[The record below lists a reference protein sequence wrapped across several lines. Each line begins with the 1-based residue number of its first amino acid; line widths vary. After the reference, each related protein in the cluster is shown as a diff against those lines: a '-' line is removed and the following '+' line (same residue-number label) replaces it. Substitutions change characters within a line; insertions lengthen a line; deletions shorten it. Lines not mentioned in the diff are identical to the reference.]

1 MDVANNQLLKKAAL
15 TYAVVYGWPVFPV
28 IPNGKKPATASGF
41 KEATRDPAIIAQWW
55 DNNSEFNIGIS
66 TGTVNDGI
74 FVIDLDENRE
84 KGVSGINT
92 LREYESTRCA
102 LPATIMSQTPRGGR
116 HIFFR
121 SDSEVKCKTG
131 IFPGV
136 DIRGS
141 GGYIIAPPSVVNG
154 KAYRWINAPGTLP
167 VAEADS
173 NVFTFINPVPD
184 SFDKG
189 PFTMPEVIPEGKR
202 TTTLLQLL
210 GSLQS
215 KGLSDDSIR
224 AAVCAENDTR
234 CDPPLSDDELEREIF
249 PALKRFAKNTA
260 PYAFDRPYT
269 TETAELMSQLTEL
282 HPEQNKRYGWHDAGN
297 SNLFSDLFSDVACY
311 VPERKKW
318 YVFDGSRWV
327 PDVGNMKVME
337 LCKIAADALMSYT
350 IQCVNDEKLRA
361 DYIKHISK
369 WQQYKYRTTILQDAA
384 SVVPTKLYEFDR
396 NPYFLNC
403 LNGTLNLRDMSFHEH
418 SPADKLTKICGAEY
432 HPEARC
438 ERWDQFI
445 IEVTCGDTE
454 LAAFIQKA
462 LGYALTGD
470 TRYEC
475 FFILYGATSRNGKST
490 LCEVLMQLTGEYGR
504 TASPETI
511 AQRKYSDSRS
521 PTEDIARLAGARFVN
536 MSEPDK
542 QLSLSASLV
551 KTLTGNDTVS
561 ARFLGE
567 NSFEFKPQFK
577 IFINTN
583 HLPYVSDST
592 LFSSDRVKII
602 PFARHFEAWERDS
615 GLKGKLTAP
624 ESLSGILNW
633 CIAGLQALRLE
644 GFKMPDAVKTATQQY
659 MENSD
664 KIGQFVD
671 SELECIPAAEVETKA
686 VHTIYQDWCFKNG
699 YRPEGLGEFKKSLAS
714 AGIEVKRKRPESEKS
729 NPNANKVSFILG
741 YRLKTH

>member
-1 MDVANNQLLKKAAL
+1 MDVVNNTRFKNAAL

-28 IPNGKKPATASGF
+28 IPHGKKPATATGF

-55 DNNSEFNIGIS
+55 DYNPEYNIGIA
-66 TGTVNDGI
+66 TGGVNDGI
-74 FVIDLDENRE
+74 FVIDLDENPE
-84 KGVSGINT
+84 KGVSGIKA
-92 LREYESTRCA
+92 LGDYESSHGA
-102 LPATIMSQTPRGGR
+102 LPATIISQTPRGGR
-116 HIFFR
+116 HLLFR

-141 GGYIIAPPSVVNG
+141 GGYIVVPPSVVNG
-154 KAYRWINAPGTLP
+154 KAYHWINAPGTLP

-173 NVFTFINPVPD
+173 RVFTFINPVPD
-184 SFDKG
+184 TFDKG

-269 TETAELMSQLTEL
+269 TETAEIVSRLTEM

-318 YVFDGSRWV
+318 YVFDDSRWV
-327 PDVGNMKVME
+327 PDVANMKVME

-350 IQCVNDEKLRA
+350 IQCVSDEKLRS

-369 WQQYKYRTTILQDAA
+369 WQQYKYRETILKDAA
-384 SVVPTKLYEFDR
+384 SVVPTKLSEFDH
-396 NPYFLNC
+396 NPYLLNC
-403 LNGTLNLRDMSFHEH
+403 LNGTLNLRDMTFREH
-418 SPADKLTKICGAEY
+418 NPADKLTKICGAEY
-432 HPEARC
+432 RPEAHC

-445 IEVTCGDTE
+445 SEVTCGDAD

-462 LGYALTGD
+462 LGYSLTGD
-470 TRYEC
+470 TRHEC
-475 FFILYGATSRNGKST
+475 FFILYGATSRNGKGT
-490 LCEVLMQLTGEYGR
+490 LCETMMQLTGEYGR

-511 AQRKYSDSRS
+511 AQRKYNDSRS
-521 PTEDIARLAGARFVN
+521 PSEDIARLAGARFVN

-542 QLSLSASLV
+542 QMSLSAALV
-551 KTLTGNDTVS
+551 KTLTGNDTVN

-567 NSFEFKPQFK
+567 NSFEYKPQFK
-577 IFINTN
+577 IFVNTN

-602 PFARHFEAWERDS
+602 PFTRHFEAWERDS
-615 GLKGKLTAP
+615 ALKGKLTTP
-624 ESLSGILNW
+624 ENLSGILNW
-633 CIAGLQALRLE
+633 CIAGLKALRCE
-644 GFKMPDAVKTATQQY
+644 GFKIPDAVKNATQQY
-659 MENSD
+659 MEDAD
-664 KIGQFVD
+664 KLRQFID
-671 SELECIPAAEVETKA
+671 SELERVPTAEIETRE
-686 VHTIYQDWCFKNG
+686 VHSRYQGWCYDSG
-699 YRPEGLGEFKKSLAS
+699 YRPEGFTEFKKSLAS
-714 AGIEVKRKRPESEKS
+714 AGIEVKRKRSEGEKG
-729 NPNANKVSFILG
+729 NPKAPQRSFMLG
-741 YRLKTH
+741 YRFKKR